1 MTKLLNTVRGRRVLL
16 GRTPYR
22 LTARRG
28 FSITSH
34 PVSRRPYTN
43 RFLAGGASMLPLD
56 PRADNDSHGEGIHAR
71 SNALVLAGQRGR
83 RLSGGHGSAC
93 RRLYELLPGL
103 IELDVDGRAAPA
115 IAELRAIAAEVPLPD
130 KPVSIFPASF
140 VEGSAWSR
148 RRPCVTCGVDMM
160 GTGSFCCDPCA
171 AESKRRHLKP
181 RIARKREV
189 RIFACLQCGNEFTP
203 KVSTAR
209 FCTTRCRV
217 AAHYWRQRAGPA

>member
-1 MTKLLNTVRGRRVLL
+1 MRVVITIGMAKGYTLVQMRWSWRDRGD
-16 GRTPYR
+16 
-22 LTARRG
+22 
-28 FSITSH
+28 
-34 PVSRRPYTN
+34 
-43 RFLAGGASMLPLD
+43 GASLVVTAAP
-56 PRADNDSHGEGIHAR
+56 ADAFTSPFR
-71 SNALVLAGQRGR
+71 
-83 RLSGGHGSAC
+83 
-93 RRLYELLPGL
+93 GL

-148 RRPCVTCGVDMM
+148 RRPCVTCGVDMI

-171 AESKRRHLKP
+171 AENKRRHLKP

-203 KVSTAR
+203 KLSTAR